1 MIDTKLP
8 ATHSNLIA
16 LVRKIASPETLEL
29 VANEW
34 DTCPTAEKMDLVMN
48 AYFTYEQEY
57 LIVVINKTNTWGLS
71 KDVLNSSGDC
81 TEYLDLM
88 NDNIIKEWHL

>member
-1 MIDTKLP
+1 MKDTGFP
-8 ATHSNLIA
+8 TTDQNLIRV
-16 LVRKIASPETLEL
+16 VREYATPATLEL
-29 VANEW
+29 IANEW

-57 LIVVINKTNTWGLS
+57 LIVVINKTNTWGLI

>member
-1 MIDTKLP
+1 MKDTGLQCTPGNLIRLVKKI
-8 ATHSNLIA
+8 ATHETLN
-16 LVRKIASPETLEL
+16 KIAG
-29 VANEW
+29 AW

-57 LIVVINKTNTWGLS
+57 LIVVINKTNTWGLI